1 MANTNKFVRTIA
13 GSADGIKL
21 ARVTVLAT
29 QASLAQE
36 DLINT
41 LKRKLASLDL
51 QLTQLTDLAPDS
63 TDSLR
68 PGADFDPVSWVNA
81 VQCLK
86 IEVKK
91 IKEQLAFAEETK
103 AEWFDTVNITA

>member
-1 MANTNKFVRTIA
+1 MATNKFIRSIA
-13 GSADGIKL
+13 GSVDGIKL

-41 LKRKLASLDL
+41 LKRKLSALDL

-63 TDSLR
+63 ADSLR
-68 PGADFDPVSWVNA
+68 PGNGFDPVQWVNA
-81 VQCLK
+81 VQSLK
-86 IEVKK
+86 VDMKK
-91 IKEQLAFAEETK
+91 LSDQLAFAEETK
-103 AEWFDTVNITA
+103 AEWFATVNVAV